1 MVLPNLIHWEDS
13 MAYKTLLKQ
22 IKGLCLEF
30 VKILEKQNTNTLN
43 PNTKHALLSS
53 FIDWNSYTAIKYYQ

>member
-30 VKILEKQNTNTLN
+30 VKILEKQNLN
-43 PNTKHALLSS
+43 PNTKYALLSS
-53 FIDWNSYTAIKYYQ
+53 FIDWNSYSAIKYYQ